1 MVVRRGKCMKKER
14 DRCVWRRSGVYGEM
28 IHPTDIEVH
37 WEELPGSQ

>member
-14 DRCVWRRSGVYGEM
+14 DRCVWRRGVYGEM